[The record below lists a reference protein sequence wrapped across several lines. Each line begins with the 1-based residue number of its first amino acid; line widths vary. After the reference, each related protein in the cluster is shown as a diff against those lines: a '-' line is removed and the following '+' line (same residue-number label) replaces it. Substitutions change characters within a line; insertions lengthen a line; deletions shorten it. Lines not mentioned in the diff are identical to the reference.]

1 MTNITYFNEIVLYL
15 WKLEESS
22 FSGRSAV
29 KPNHFNIHA
38 LKTMSISNKK

>member
-1 MTNITYFNEIVLYL
+1 MKMFYCLL
-15 WKLEESS
+15 KLEEIS

-38 LKTMSISNKK
+38 LKMMSISNKE

>member
-1 MTNITYFNEIVLYL
+1 MKMFYYL
-15 WKLEESS
+15 LKLEEIS

-38 LKTMSISNKK
+38 LKMMSISNKE

>member
-1 MTNITYFNEIVLYL
+1 MKLFYCL
-15 WKLEESS
+15 WKLEESG

-38 LKTMSISNKK
+38 LKIMSISNKE

>member
-1 MTNITYFNEIVLYL
+1 MKMFYCP

-29 KPNHFNIHA
+29 KPNHFNIDA
-38 LKTMSISNKK
+38 LKMMSISNKE